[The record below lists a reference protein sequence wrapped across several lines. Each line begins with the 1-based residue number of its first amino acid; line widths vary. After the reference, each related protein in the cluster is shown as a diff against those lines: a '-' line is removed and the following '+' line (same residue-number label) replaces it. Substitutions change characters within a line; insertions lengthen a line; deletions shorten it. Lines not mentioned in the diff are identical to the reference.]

1 MPSSVDEIK
10 IVDGLLMRIERIDGP
25 DDPRVAAFREV
36 PDAERLRAQGL
47 FVAEGRLIVRRVVQD
62 PRYRVR
68 AVLVNEASRRELAP
82 VFERSAVDV
91 PVFVGEREV
100 FLGLTGHDLHRGC
113 LALVERPPAL
123 TRLDVLATSVP
134 GATSVPRQGTEVVA
148 GGTVV
153 ILEGVSNADNVGGVF
168 RNAAAFGA
176 RGVLMSPTCCD
187 PLYRKAIRTSMGA
200 ALRVPFARLEDWP
213 AALTDVRRAGY
224 TIAALTLKTPSETL
238 EAFAA
243 RPRPPRLALLAGTE
257 GAGLTPAAEDA
268 ADHRVRIAIDES
280 IDSLNV
286 AVAVGI
292 ALHALGF
299 SRAWEVRP
307 RVRT

>member
-1 MPSSVDEIK
+1 MP
-10 IVDGLLMRIERIDGP
+10 IERIDRP

-47 FVAEGRLIVRRVVQD
+47 FVAEGRLIVRRVVED

-82 VFERSAVDV
+82 VFEKRAGDV
-91 PVFVGEREV
+91 AIYVGDREV

-113 LALVERPPAL
+113 LALVERPRAL
-123 TRLDVLATSVP
+123 TLLEVLATTSVP
-134 GATSVPRQGTEVVA
+134 GATSVPPQGTEVGDVR
-148 GGTVV
+148 TVV
-153 ILEGVSNADNVGGVF
+153 ILEGVANADNVGGVF

-176 RGVLMSPTCCD
+176 GGVLLSPACCD

-200 ALRVPFARLEDWP
+200 ALRVPFARLDDWP
-213 AALTDVRRAGY
+213 GALTLVRRAGC
-224 TIAALTLKTPSETL
+224 TIAALTPREPSDTV

-257 GAGLTPAAEDA
+257 GAGLTPAAEAA

-280 IDSLNV
+280 ADSLNV

-292 ALHALGF
+292 ALYAL
-299 SRAWEVRP
+299 RP
-307 RVRT
+307 

>member
-1 MPSSVDEIK
+1 MP
-10 IVDGLLMRIERIDGP
+10 IERIDGP

-36 PDAERLRAQGL
+36 PDSERLLSQGL
-47 FVAEGRLIVRRVVQD
+47 FVAEGRLIVRRVVED

-68 AVLVNEASRRELAP
+68 AVLVNEASKRELAP
-82 VFERSAVDV
+82 VFERSAPDV
-91 PVFVGEREV
+91 PVFVGDREA

-113 LALVERPPAL
+113 LALVERPRAL
-123 TRLDVLATSVP
+123 TPLDVFATYVP

-148 GGTVV
+148 GRTVV

-168 RNAAAFGA
+168 RNAAAFGV
-176 RGVLMSPTCCD
+176 GGILLSPTCCD

-200 ALRVPFARLEDWP
+200 ALRVPFARLNDWP
-213 AALTDVRRAGY
+213 AVLTLVRRAGF
-224 TIAALTLKTPSETL
+224 TLAALTPRAPSETL

-257 GAGLTPAAEDA
+257 GAGLTPAAEA
-268 ADHRVRIAIDES
+268 GADHRVRIAIDES

-292 ALHALGF
+292 ALYAL
-299 SRAWEVRP
+299 SRR
-307 RVRT
+307 

>member
-1 MPSSVDEIK
+1 MP
-10 IVDGLLMRIERIDGP
+10 IERIEGA

-36 PDAERLRAQGL
+36 PDPERLRAQGL
-47 FVAEGRLIVRRVVQD
+47 FVAEGRLIVRRVVED
-62 PRYRVR
+62 SRYRVR

-82 VFERSAVDV
+82 LFEERAADV

-113 LALVERPPAL
+113 LALVERPRAL
-123 TRLDVLATSVP
+123 TLRDVLV
-134 GATSVPRQGTEVVA
+134 GA

-176 RGVLMSPTCCD
+176 GGVLMSPTCCD

-200 ALRVPFARLEDWP
+200 ALRVPFASLDDWP
-213 AALTDVRRAGY
+213 AALTLVRGAGF
-224 TIAALTLKTPSETL
+224 TIVALTPRAPSETL

-286 AVAVGI
+286 AVAVAI
-292 ALHALGF
+292 ALYALG
-299 SRAWEVRP
+299 
-307 RVRT
+307 

>member
-1 MPSSVDEIK
+1 MP
-10 IVDGLLMRIERIDGP
+10 IERIDGP
-25 DDPRVAAFREV
+25 DDLRVAAFREV
-36 PDAERLRAQGL
+36 PDPERLRAQGL
-47 FVAEGRLIVRRVVQD
+47 FVAEGRLIVRRVVED
-62 PRYRVR
+62 SRYRVR

-82 VFERSAVDV
+82 LFEERVADV

-100 FLGLTGHDLHRGC
+100 ILGLTGHDLHRGC
-113 LALVERPPAL
+113 LALVERPRAL
-123 TRLDVLATSVP
+123 TLLDVLATSVP
-134 GATSVPRQGTEVVA
+134 SQGAEVGAV
-148 GGTVV
+148 GTVV

-168 RNAAAFGA
+168 KNAAAFGA
-176 RGVLMSPTCCD
+176 GGVLMSPTCCD

-200 ALRVPFARLEDWP
+200 ALRVPFARLDDWP
-213 AALTDVRRAGY
+213 AALTLVRRAGF
-224 TIAALTLKTPSETL
+224 TIVALTPRAPSETL

-292 ALHALGF
+292 ALYAL
-299 SRAWEVRP
+299 SQR
-307 RVRT
+307 

>member
-1 MPSSVDEIK
+1 MP
-10 IVDGLLMRIERIDGP
+10 IERIDGP

-36 PDAERLRAQGL
+36 PDAERLRFQGL
-47 FVAEGRLIVRRVVQD
+47 FVAEGRLIVRRVVED

-68 AVLVNEASRRELAP
+68 AVLVNEASKRELAP
-82 VFERSAVDV
+82 VFERSAPDV
-91 PVFVGEREV
+91 PVFVGDSRA

-113 LALVERPPAL
+113 LALVERPRAL
-123 TRLDVLATSVP
+123 TLL
-134 GATSVPRQGTEVVA
+134 EVVA

-176 RGVLMSPTCCD
+176 GGVLLSPTCCD
-187 PLYRKAIRTSMGA
+187 PLYRKAVRTSMGA
-200 ALRVPFARLEDWP
+200 ALRVPFARLDDWP
-213 AALTDVRRAGY
+213 AALTEVRRAGF
-224 TIAALTLKTPSETL
+224 TIAALTPRAPSETL
-238 EAFAA
+238 EVFAA
-243 RPRPPRLALLAGTE
+243 RPRPSRLALLAGTE
-257 GAGLTPAAEDA
+257 GAGLTPAAEAA

-292 ALHALGF
+292 ALYVCRSG
-299 SRAWEVRP
+299 
-307 RVRT
+307 